1 MEIYVYFYFEILSFI
16 WTDFQDDIGQHII
29 VLKEF
34 LASLEDTVD
43 GTGSGRSN
51 KVKDQTYRM
60 TNEIIFK
67 Q

>member
-43 GTGSGRSN
+43 GTGSGRSKS
-51 KVKDQTYRM
+51 KVKHHM
-60 TNEIIFK
+60 TSEIIFK